1 MFWYS
6 DDRDPPHAMMKPMGE
21 QSNKRTL
28 PKHATFATPLTQI
41 MGDKAKLIIKDN
53 SYNLMENSFTTLA
66 PGPSI
71 YSCDPMLFE
80 SLITRT
86 PIINPQPLLMSPT
99 RSSGKKLRAMFDAA
113 ASQDRTLLSN

>member
-1 MFWYS
+1 
-6 DDRDPPHAMMKPMGE
+6 MMKPMGE

-41 MGDKAKLIIKDN
+41 MGDKAKLIIEDN
-53 SYNLMENSFTTLA
+53 SHNLMENSFTTLA
-66 PGPSI
+66 PRPSI

-86 PIINPQPLLMSPT
+86 PITNPQPLMMSPT
-99 RSSGKKLRAMFDAA
+99 RSSGKKLQAMFDAA